1 MAHGICVVGVE
12 LLHDDDF
19 SGEAT
24 TLAVLVG
31 EPGAGTSRADE
42 QVDLRPAR
50 HARLRDV

>member
-1 MAHGICVVGVE
+1 MAHGICVVGVK

-31 EPGAGTSRADE
+31 AATSRADE
-42 QVDLRPAR
+42 QVDLPAR
-50 HARLRDV
+50 HAGLRDV